1 MIKNFFLVLAM
12 LGGLVGGS
20 SYPAPQAAQAQ
31 SSDPVFV
38 GAGDIS
44 NCSHNNDEATAKLL
58 DNIAGTVF
66 TLGDNVYPDGTA
78 GQFSDCYGPTWGRH
92 KDRTRPVPGNHDY
105 HTANTSGYYN
115 YFGSVAG
122 DSGKGYYSY
131 NLGDWHIIALNS
143 EVRYQAG

>member
-1 MIKNFFLVLAM
+1 MIKNFFLVLAI

-58 DNIAGTVF
+58 DSIDGTVF
-66 TLGDNVYPDGTA
+66 TLGDNVYA
-78 GQFSDCYGPTWGRH
+78 GGAPAECANCYGRTWGRQ
-92 KDRTRPVPGNHDY
+92 KDRTRTPHGNAD
-105 HTANTSGYYN
+105 A
-115 YFGSVAG
+115 A
-122 DSGKGYYSY
+122 
-131 NLGDWHIIALNS
+131 I
-143 EVRYQAG
+143 